1 MESLDDQLERL
12 LRTVLDGH
20 CSDDQLQEL
29 DQFIAEHPKYAERIV
44 SEVFTHS
51 LLQWQNEDVTHELLA
66 FESAAGARDA
76 SNADSASSGS
86 PPGGRTFAFL
96 RHPSLV
102 WRWVAA
108 AVLMVVGSA
117 VWLNWKHA
125 PQEQF
130 AVARVINDEGVQWSD
145 QSSAL
150 QPGGAVQ
157 TGRLVTSGGAFALK
171 FRSGPVVHFVGPT
184 TLNIKS
190 DMLVELERGQAT
202 ADVPKSGIGFTL
214 KTPRVSVVDLGTKFG
229 TAVDDGGV
237 TDVIVFEGKVDLQ
250 DGSGNQEADTR
261 LVQGEAV
268 RVDKFGSLERLMQVR
283 RDSSGGWMSMDDHSF
298 TEQVID
304 RVRDNIPPSDGSK
317 YYCYQITYNGLDED
331 APAYADHPCQ
341 WNALTAKGLPLF
353 LRGADFVKTFNDYR
367 YTEDFE
373 MVVELSRPANLYVF
387 ADDRVPPPQWLK
399 SQFEDTGVDIGL
411 DEGPWVNVADEFM
424 RNAPERSMDVGGG
437 NSIDTVFSVWRRRCS
452 DTTPVTLGDVGPWGS
467 EGKQGRA
474 MYGIAATP
482 LD

>member
-1 MESLDDQLERL
+1 MDSPQQRFARL
-12 LRTVLDGH
+12 LSVVLDGS
-20 CSDDQLQEL
+20 CTEDEREELAQLV
-29 DQFIAEHPKYAERIV
+29 IEHPGFETELAEELSI
-44 SEVFTHS
+44 HS
-51 LLQWQNEDVTHELLA
+51 LLQWQGEDV
-66 FESAAGARDA
+66 ARDMLEMTLSEVSATCQA
-76 SNADSASSGS
+76 SDLSMPRAWSGGS
-86 PPGGRTFAFL
+86 VTR
-96 RHPSLV
+96 RSL
-102 WRWVAA
+102 WSWAAA
-108 AVLMVVGSA
+108 AVLLVVGGTLTWRYLGRDDPRA
-117 VWLNWKHA
+117 IAQL
-125 PQEQF
+125 
-130 AVARVINDEGVQWSD
+130 VASDGVQWSD
-145 QSSAL
+145 QSTAL
-150 QPGGAVQ
+150 QRGGVVQ
-157 TGRLVTSGGAFALK
+157 TGRLITSGGAFALK

-184 TLNIKS
+184 TLNIES
-190 DMLVELERGQAT
+190 DMHVELERGQAT
-202 ADVPKSGIGFTL
+202 AEVPKSGIGFTI

-229 TAVDDGGV
+229 AAVDDEGA

-250 DGSGNQEADTR
+250 EKSGKQESDTR

-268 RVDKFGSLERLMQVR
+268 RIGEFGSLERLMQVR
-283 RDSSGGWMSMDDHSF
+283 RDSSGGWMSKDDHRF
-298 TEQVID
+298 MEQVID

-317 YYCYQITYNGLDED
+317 FFCYQITFHGLKED
-331 APAYADHPCQ
+331 SFAYAEQPAQ
-341 WNALTAKGLPLF
+341 WNGLTAKGLPLF

-367 YTEDFE
+367 YIEDFE

-437 NSIDTVFSVWRRRCS
+437 NSIDTVFSVWRRQCN
-452 DTTPVTLGDVGPWGS
+452 DTTPVTLGDVGPRGS